1 MHFLSAVVGRKKE
14 EMEMELTMNE
24 CLLRASRWIKPGLK
38 LGLCLLFSGLGV
50 LAAGQAVTTTT
61 VQGTVYLAN
70 GQTGPGTLSLSW
82 PAFTTAGGQA
92 VASGS
97 MTTAIAADG
106 FVSANLA
113 PNLGSTP
120 AGLYYTAIYQ
130 MSDGTTSTEYW
141 VVPAAAQATIGQVR
155 AQLMPAVQAVQAVSK
170 SYVDQSIAQ
179 AMGSQLTA
187 SGGNLTG
194 PLFLSADPTQA
205 LQAADKHYVD
215 ATFAQSVPLA
225 GGNMTGPLQTPT
237 VNGVQSPA
245 TSSGQTTLQAAIS
258 AAGATG
264 AMVIP
269 PNYAGT
275 DGFTNPNGV
284 RVTDLRTSGAQQ
296 TERSVKEFGAVC
308 DGSTDDTNALQA
320 ALNYAQTHGVAL
332 TIPQGT
338 CKTHSLNWHGES
350 IGGLGK
356 QVSALMGY
364 PGQDVLATMTDNP
377 NLLAYTRIHDLT
389 FYVDQSLDT
398 SCSPAEGRAPAGS
411 CGFGRAIES
420 NSIFS
425 PGGNGLTGTKGTGAG
440 WSVGNCAIAM
450 SAATGNGGNGLRVA
464 EIENVEI
471 AATGVD
477 PMAAQYPGA
486 HSTHTCG
493 LYLAMWPQWSEFRNI
508 DIRGVNTGIA
518 LPALPGAVPAGLA
531 ADSNRWEN
539 ITIQATHGF
548 VAAAGSG
555 NVLDNVVATVGNSA
569 ATGEPPTGLVL
580 DFPGQQNGWA
590 VRNTVVQPTWIA
602 VQPQLTVTAAGGA
615 VTAVTVGAE
624 HGLGFDPYGATVPL
638 KFSGSCTAQ
647 ATAAVNNNGA
657 NGANGTNGSL
667 GAVTVTQGG
676 VGCPA
681 TTTASVNVAGIWDTA
696 APVNLIGGQNITVL
710 AGNLLNGNGGYTVWN
725 AANSSANGTQLNG
738 GGGSLPGGGT
748 YPGVVATS
756 SLGSAIQV
764 EQLPGADFGA
774 KLQSCIGMLSSSY
787 GGTCDARNFSGT
799 LAMGSNLTISTGNA
813 TVLLPCA
820 TISTANQVIV
830 TAGTRN
836 VSLRGCALRGG
847 GSLSG
852 SLGGTAFAYS
862 GAAAMVQ
869 VGDPTYAADTQGF
882 HMDNVVINTTAAS
895 NATAQGV
902 VAYRTQ
908 ELDLESLY
916 LLGNANQTGMT
927 LDGTGNYTGG
937 TFFDNAFNGF
947 LTAVNGIGHQAANP
961 ATTDWLNA
969 STFVRLHIDCPTNN
983 GSPII
988 GTAGINLAAG
998 DGNTITGG
1006 DVEGCSTA
1014 LHLGP
1019 SAVNNTIVGLRNENS
1034 GNQIVADAGS
1044 QYNSWVTGGAMFTG
1058 KLVDSGTHNSF
1069 WDAFHRSF
1077 NNLNGDLW
1085 RSQSDATITDHVYTG
1100 IGLGNVRGKMTEYQ
1114 TDVPGTAGSYQNA
1127 WIEGLTDGTTG
1138 VQFYQ
1143 IEDLLNHVNR
1153 FSVGQYSDGSSTNN
1167 QTVVNSAGTGAVVL
1181 NGSNNAGTGGVVVG
1195 SGGATE
1201 TTVATI
1207 SNAGNAQF
1215 NGTLL
1220 VGGTSQST
1228 GTMTVRNNADAEVDY
1243 YLTPGLTTSQ
1253 KGSFTYKD
1261 WNGNSQWYMVKD
1273 ASNNWALNSATGG
1286 LDSLKAYQSTNSG
1299 DTYVNASNATGHVR
1313 LNYETGAGA
1322 ETDIY
1327 SGGNANLVAAFQG
1340 TNSIKFPGLAAA
1352 SGHDCLQID
1361 NAGFLTNT
1369 GSACGSGSGSTNGT
1383 VNSGNT
1389 GQIAIYAATGTAV
1402 SGISQVPVASGGT
1415 GAATAASALTN
1426 LGAAALAGATFTG
1439 PVNAQSVEGQ
1449 LQADQWQS
1457 PAGAG
1462 NNGIAMSMAQCAQQ
1476 AYVCSIVA
1484 PALYAQVEAQP
1495 WGSGNTLEM
1504 TPSQE
1509 YGPKATDPLGCVTD
1523 YRLGPPQV
1531 ICNQGQA
1538 LSGGASS
1545 RYLGSSAIFDQNVT
1559 TVGSGF
1565 SPSTPQGLSVFTHVF
1580 SGGRDSYLDEVDQ
1593 TNLNTMIESNTPGII
1608 YDWRSALNAYSPG
1621 DTIPIISRGYGVGE
1635 SAGQNEGLNYHLRL
1649 GETSNVFEGTLNAV
1663 PSCGVTC
1670 TFAVTQTMGVA
1681 GGIGADM
1688 PLIDIT
1694 NGYNTG
1700 YISSF
1705 GNNYTM
1711 TGSGTNW
1718 TSVNSATPTSSITTT
1733 TTNIDN
1739 GSASANT
1746 FPQTNVQV
1754 TVASAS
1760 GFTATGNPIACLF
1773 SNEDQKWT
1781 CAHVTAVAG
1790 SVVTLDRVDFGFPA
1804 GSTIATGGLTGYG
1817 FGFDVDTVT
1826 AANMNGY
1833 ASPSDQGL
1841 TGPIRQVYPVV
1852 GNTSATSMMVY
1863 LFSTNGTRALTIN
1876 GTATSNAYHLWP
1888 QALVLDAYNH
1898 TTGALDGS
1906 ALLTTPKVG
1915 MFAANDTVEQPHYF
1929 SVLIQGL
1936 NLAVNKF
1943 QATPRQE
1950 SAMLMFNLG
1959 GNFISGDA
1967 IGRFNNMNDPT
1978 IYQGL
1983 PANMQ
1988 SAVTGRNVLTTPL
2001 GLAFSGAYQSAV
2013 NMAYPPF
2020 GGNGSQQIGTVVQGC
2035 GASPAACA
2043 TWNQG
2048 IPILNVRNAHSAFSG
2063 ISAEDLQTYNPV
2075 TFTWNWTAGATG
2087 LVGTSPAASMSLGPN
2102 GLSVSN
2108 LAASNT
2114 PVCPNGVNGA
2124 LTTTGCAIGT
2134 GGGGLPVNN
2143 PVFTGALSGPVI
2155 DVKATSNNI
2164 VYADQF
2170 AGATWD
2176 VKVAAAL
2183 AQACPVTD
2191 ENGTPVTNGV
2201 VDARGLKGGQTMA
2214 ATVTMPPNCMLLLGQ
2229 GTITRA
2235 SGAQLLFDSGDSII
2249 GANPALGFVMA
2260 RGTAFVGVTGD
2271 ASAAIAYR
2279 NGTGGNGAY
2288 GVILKDFSIVS
2299 TAAGTGIGFQ
2309 HVTESQIDNVAIEGL
2324 SVGIVLGFTGGCD
2337 CYNTFSQVHIF
2348 TTGYAVELN
2357 QYANQNQ
2364 FYGGRFQSSTSSA
2377 IYDNGNANTF
2387 YAPDVEGASTGFE
2400 LGSQAGADGIY
2411 SPYVEGNS
2419 VDLLIDPGAVGNSI
2433 IGGTY
2438 LGRITDNSGNMSNYI
2453 FTTGAGANQGGN
2465 SPNVFA
2471 ANVFRL
2477 GGNLFGGSN
2486 LGGELSLVNN
2496 GPGGGAQLNYS
2507 AAATNTY
2514 GATGGFPLHFGSLY
2528 SAGASYFSSPVVYAL
2543 PNPPAPTVAVVGG
2556 AGSATL
2562 TYYVV
2567 CYVQNTITNTIT
2579 ESLPSSGTTITN
2591 APNALS
2597 GTNYVSIASSC
2608 GPGYTGAYIL
2618 KGGTS
2623 GTVLLSQ
2630 WGANQ
2635 TYDDQGG
2642 SLSSFTTPLRN
2653 STGDMSVAGYLN
2665 ASQLSVGSNLVI
2677 PPTVTGY
2684 QGTSGTKVQLGI
2696 GTPTVGHCANF
2707 AVDGSIQDAGVPCA
2721 SLTQNSITF
2730 ANGSAN
2736 SDYMILQPGTGS
2748 TDQMGS
2754 FEFANYAGTS
2764 EWELRK
2770 DASEVFRL
2778 RDSVNGADRLLA
2790 YQGGQTMINSAGSSA
2805 VVVNDTSGAGT
2816 GGFIVYGGGASPT
2829 AALTVTSSGNTT
2841 AAGFVSGKFYTGNA
2855 AMTATAG
2862 AGAGTSPTIAC
2873 ATNCT
2878 GAQGT
2883 YSITVGTSPAA
2894 GTVVTLNFPNTHTN
2908 TADCVGNLYLP
2919 GTGQVSNWEP
2929 VAGVSSLGIKIDG
2942 SALTAGS
2949 QYKLTYWCGGF

>member
-1 MHFLSAVVGRKKE
+1 
-14 EMEMELTMNE
+14 MEMELTMNQW
-24 CLLRASRWIKPGLK
+24 LLRAGKWMKAELK
-38 LGLCLLFSGLGV
+38 LGLCLVVLGLGI
-50 LAAGQAVTTTT
+50 LAHGQAVSTTT

-92 VASGS
+92 VAAGS
-97 MTTAIAADG
+97 MTATIGADG
-106 FVSANLA
+106 FASVNLA
-113 PNLGSTP
+113 PNVGSTP

-155 AQLMPAVQAVQAVSK
+155 AQLMPAVQALQAVSK

-179 AMGSQLTA
+179 ALSSQLTA

-205 LQAADKHYVD
+205 MQAADKHYVD
-215 ATFAQSVPLA
+215 ASFAQAVPLA
-225 GGNMTGPLQTPT
+225 GGNMTGALQTPT

-245 TSSGQTTLQAAIS
+245 TSSGQTTLQAAMS

-269 PNYAGT
+269 PNYAGN

-284 RVTDLRTSGAQQ
+284 RVNDLRPTGAQQ
-296 TERSVKEFGAVC
+296 AERSVKEFGAVC
-308 DGSTDDTNALQA
+308 DGLTDDTNALQA

-356 QVSALMGY
+356 QVSALMGF
-364 PGQDVLATMTDNP
+364 PGQDVLSTLADNP
-377 NLLAYTRIHDLT
+377 SLLAYTRIHDLT
-389 FYVDQSLDT
+389 IYVDQSIDT
-398 SCSPAEGRAPAGS
+398 SCAAAPGRAPAGS
-411 CGFGRAIES
+411 CTFGRAIES

-425 PGGNGLTGTKGTGAG
+425 PGGNGLNGTKGTGPG

-450 SAATGNGGNGLRVA
+450 PAITGSGGNGLRVA
-464 EIENVEI
+464 EVENVEI
-471 AATGVD
+471 AVTGVD

-493 LYLAMWPQWSEFRNI
+493 LYLAQWPQWSEFRNI
-508 DIRGVNTGIA
+508 DIRGVNTGIV
-518 LPALPGAVPAGLA
+518 LPALPGAVPAGLT
-531 ADSNRWEN
+531 ADSNRWQN

-548 VAAAGSG
+548 AAQAGSG

-569 ATGEPPTGLVL
+569 ATAEPPTGLVL

-590 VRNTVVQPTWIA
+590 VRNSIVTPTWTA
-602 VQPQLTVTAAGGA
+602 VQPLLTVTAAGGA

-624 HGLGFDPYGATVPL
+624 HGLGFDPYGTQVAL

-647 ATAAVNNNGA
+647 ANAAVNNS
-657 NGANGTNGSL
+657 GSI

-676 VGCPA
+676 VGCSA
-681 TTTASVNVAGIWDTA
+681 TTTASVNVAGGWDTV
-696 APVNLIGGQNITVL
+696 APVNLIGGQNISVL
-710 AGNLLNGNGGYTVWN
+710 AGNLLKGNGGYTVWN
-725 AANSSANGTQLNG
+725 AASSSANGTQLNG
-738 GGGSLPGGGT
+738 GGGNLPGGGT
-748 YPGVVATS
+748 YPALVATS

-774 KLQSCIGMLSSSY
+774 KLQSCLGMLSASY
-787 GGTCDARNFSGT
+787 GGTCDARNFTGT
-799 LAMGSNLTISTGNA
+799 LAMGSNLTISTANA

-820 TISTANQVIV
+820 TISTANQMIV

-836 VSLRGCALRGG
+836 VSLRGCALRGA
-847 GSLSG
+847 SSASG
-852 SLGGTAFAYS
+852 SQGGTAFVYS
-862 GAAAMVQ
+862 GTGAMVQ
-869 VGDPTYAADTQGF
+869 VGDPTYASDTMGF
-882 HMDNVVINTTAAS
+882 HMDNVLINTTTSAS
-895 NATAQGV
+895 ASAQGV

-908 ELDLESLY
+908 EMDLESLY

-983 GSPII
+983 GSPVS
-988 GTAGINLAAG
+988 GTTGINLAAG

-1014 LHLGP
+1014 LHLGS
-1019 SAVNNTIVGLRNENS
+1019 SAENNTIVGLRNENS

-1058 KLVDSGTHNSF
+1058 KLVDNGTHNSF

-1100 IGLGNVRGKMTEYQ
+1100 VGLGNVRGKMTEYQ
-1114 TDVPGTAGSYQNA
+1114 TDVPGTANSYQNA

-1143 IEDLLNHVNR
+1143 IEDLLNNVNR
-1153 FSVGQYSDGSSTNN
+1153 ISVGQYNNGSSTNN

-1220 VGGTSQST
+1220 VGGTSQSA
-1228 GTMTVRNNADAEVDY
+1228 GTMTVRNSADAEVDY

-1261 WNGNSQWYMVKD
+1261 WNGASQWYMVKD

-1286 LDSLKAYQSTNSG
+1286 LDSLKAYQSTNTG

-1313 LNYETGAGA
+1313 LNYEAGAGA

-1327 SGGNANLVAAFQG
+1327 SGGSANLVAAFQG
-1340 TNSIKFPGLAAA
+1340 LNSIKFPGLAAA
-1352 SGHDCLQID
+1352 SGHDCIQID
-1361 NAGFLTNT
+1361 SAGFLTNT
-1369 GSACGSGSGSTNGT
+1369 GAACGSGSGSTNGT

-1389 GQIAIYAATGTAV
+1389 GQIAFYNGTGTAV
-1402 SGISQVPVASGGT
+1402 SGMNQVPLASGGT
-1415 GAATAASALTN
+1415 GAATAAGALAN
-1426 LGAAALAGATFTG
+1426 LGAAALAGATFSG

-1457 PAGAG
+1457 PGGTG
-1462 NNGIAMSMAQCAQQ
+1462 NNGIAMSIAQCAQQ

-1495 WGSGNTLEM
+1495 WSSGNTLEM
-1504 TPSQE
+1504 MPSQE
-1509 YGPKATDPLGCVTD
+1509 YGPKSTDPLGCVTD
-1523 YRLGPPQV
+1523 YRWGPPQV

-1538 LSGGASS
+1538 PMIGGITN
-1545 RYLGSSAIFDQNVT
+1545 RYAGASAIFNQNVT
-1559 TVGSGF
+1559 TGGNGF
-1565 SPSTPQGLSVFTHVF
+1565 SPVTPQGLSVFTHVF
-1580 SGGRDSYLDEVDQ
+1580 SGGRDSYLDETDQ
-1593 TNLNTMIESNTPGII
+1593 TNLNTLMQSNTPGVV
-1608 YDWRSALNAYSPG
+1608 YDWQSRLNTFAPG
-1621 DTIPIISRGYGVGE
+1621 DTIPIISWAYGVGS
-1635 SAGQNEGLNYHLRL
+1635 SAGQNEGFDYHLRL
-1649 GETSNVFEGTLNAV
+1649 GETGNVFEGTLSGV

-1670 TFAVTQTMGVA
+1670 TFAVTQTMGA
-1681 GGIGADM
+1681 PGGIGSGV

-1700 YISSF
+1700 YIASIGS
-1705 GNNYTM
+1705 NYTLA
-1711 TGSGTNW
+1711 GSGTNW
-1718 TSVNSATPTSSITTT
+1718 TSLNSTTPVSSITTT

-1739 GSASANT
+1739 ANASAST

-1754 TVASAS
+1754 TVTSAS
-1760 GFTATGNPIACLF
+1760 GFTATGNPVACLF
-1773 SNEDQKWT
+1773 SDVDLKWT

-1804 GSTIATGGLTGYG
+1804 GSTIATGGVTGYG

-1826 AANMNGY
+1826 AANMNGF
-1833 ASPSDQGL
+1833 SSSSDQAVN
-1841 TGPIRQVYPVV
+1841 GPIRQVYPVV
-1852 GNTSATSMMVY
+1852 GNASATSLTVY
-1863 LFSTNGTRALTIN
+1863 LFGSGGTRALANN

-1898 TTGALDGS
+1898 ATGALDGS
-1906 ALLTTPKVG
+1906 ALLTTPEVG
-1915 MFAANDTVEQPHYF
+1915 TFRANDLVEQPHYF
-1929 SVLIQGL
+1929 SVLVEGL
-1936 NLAVNKF
+1936 NLAVNKY
-1943 QATPRQE
+1943 QATPE
-1950 SAMLMFNLG
+1950 NTSTLLDFSLG
-1959 GNFISGDA
+1959 GNFISGDSV
-1967 IGRFNNMNDPT
+1967 GRFNNLNDPT
-1978 IYQGL
+1978 IYLGL
-1983 PANMQ
+1983 PANLQ
-1988 SAVTGRNVLTTPL
+1988 SSVTGRNVLTTPL
-2001 GLAFSGAYQSAV
+2001 GLVFSGAFQSAIK
-2013 NMAYPPF
+2013 MTYPPF
-2020 GGNGSQQIGTVVQGC
+2020 GAAGSQQIGTVVQGC
-2035 GASPAACA
+2035 GATPTLCA
-2043 TWNQG
+2043 QWNQA
-2048 IPILNVRNAHSAFSG
+2048 IPILNVRNG
-2063 ISAEDLQTYNPV
+2063 ISAYAGVSAEDVLSYNPSA
-2075 TFTWNWTAGATG
+2075 TTWNLSAGSTG
-2087 LVGTSPAASMSLGPN
+2087 LGGGLPAASMSLGPN

-2108 LAASNT
+2108 IAASNA

-2124 LTTTGCAIGT
+2124 LTTAGCATGT

-2143 PVFTGALSGPVI
+2143 PAFTGALSGPVM

-2170 AGATWD
+2170 AGSTWD

-2183 AQACPVTD
+2183 AQACPVSGFNTV
-2191 ENGTPVTNGV
+2191 PVTNGV
-2201 VDARGLKGGQTMA
+2201 VDARGLIGWQTMA
-2214 ATVTMPPNCMLLLGQ
+2214 ATVTMTPNCELILGQ

-2235 SGAQLLFDSGDSII
+2235 NGVQLLVDSGDTVM
-2249 GANPALGFVMA
+2249 GANPSLGFVGG
-2260 RGTAFVGVTGD
+2260 RGSSIEGVATD
-2271 ASAAIAYR
+2271 TSATIAYR
-2279 NGTGGNGAY
+2279 YGTGGSGGY
-2288 GVILKDFSIVS
+2288 GIVLKDFTIIGP
-2299 TAAGTGIGFQ
+2299 AAGTGLNLQ
-2309 HVTESQIDNVAIEGL
+2309 HVTQTQVNNVVVTGTAVGL
-2324 SVGIVLGFTGGCD
+2324 VMGFPGGCD
-2337 CYNTFSQVHIF
+2337 CYNSFSQDFFF
-2348 TTGYAVELN
+2348 TTGYGVQLN
-2357 QYANQNQ
+2357 AFANQNQ
-2364 FYGGRFQSSTSSA
+2364 FYGGRFQSTGSSSV
-2377 IYDNGNANTF
+2377 YDNGAANTF
-2387 YAPDVEGASTGFE
+2387 YAPDIEGGFVGFE
-2400 LGSQAGADGIY
+2400 FGSQAGADGVY
-2411 SPYVEGNS
+2411 SPYVEGNTTD
-2419 VDLLIDPGAVGNSI
+2419 VLIDSNAVGNSI
-2433 IGGTY
+2433 IGGTA
-2438 LGRITDNSGNMSNYI
+2438 LGHITDDSGNTSNFI

-2465 SPNVFA
+2465 TPTMWAVNTLRF
-2471 ANVFRL
+2471 
-2477 GGNLFGGSN
+2477 GGNLYGGSVT
-2486 LGGELSLVNN
+2486 GGEMSLSGL
-2496 GPGGGAQLNYS
+2496 PDGGAQFNFS
-2507 AAATNTY
+2507 AAEVATY
-2514 GATGGFPLHFGSLY
+2514 GRIGGFPLHVGPLY
-2528 SAGASYFSSPVVYAL
+2528 SAGASNFSYPTVSKL
-2543 PNPPAPTVAVVGG
+2543 PDPPAPTLGIVGT
-2556 AGSATL
+2556 AGTATL
-2562 TYYVV
+2562 TYAVV
-2567 CYVQNTITNTIT
+2567 CYAQNTATNIPAY
-2579 ESLPSSGTTITN
+2579 SLPSALATITN
-2591 APNALS
+2591 APATLNS
-2597 GTNYVSIASSC
+2597 SNYVTITTAC
-2608 GPGYTGAYIL
+2608 GPGYNGAYIL

-2623 GTVLLSQ
+2623 GTVELVLAGPNFTS
-2630 WGANQ
+2630 N
-2635 TYDDQGG
+2635 DQGG
-2642 SLSSFTTPLRN
+2642 SLSSYTPPSRN
-2653 STGDMSVAGYLN
+2653 TTGDMSVGGYFNALQYSLN
-2665 ASQLSVGSNLVI
+2665 GAVVI
-2677 PPTVTGY
+2677 PPTVGGY
-2684 QGTSGTKVQLGI
+2684 QGTSGTKVQLGT
-2696 GTPTVGHCANF
+2696 GTPTAGHCANF
-2707 AVDGSIQDAGVPCA
+2707 AADGSIEDAGAACA

-2730 ANGSAN
+2730 ANGAAN
-2736 SDYMILQPGTGS
+2736 ADYIILQPGTGS
-2748 TDQMGS
+2748 TDQIGS
-2754 FEFANYAGTS
+2754 FELANYAGTS

-2770 DASEVFRL
+2770 DALEVFRL
-2778 RDSVNGADRLLA
+2778 HDSVNGADRLLA
-2790 YQGGQTMINSAGSSA
+2790 YQGGQTMMNSAGSSA
-2805 VVVNDTSGAGT
+2805 VVVNDSTGSGT
-2816 GGFIVYGGGASPT
+2816 GGFIVYGGGASPA

-2841 AAGFVSGKFYTGNA
+2841 AAGFVSGKFYTGNS

-2883 YSITVGTSPAA
+2883 YTVTVGTTPSA
-2894 GTVVTLNFPNTHTN
+2894 GTLVTLNFPNTHTN

-2919 GTGQVSNWEP
+2919 GTGQVTNWEP
-2929 VAGVSSLGIKIDG
+2929 VAGVSSLGVKVDG
-2942 SALTAGS
+2942 SALAAGS
-2949 QYKLTYWCGGF
+2949 QYKFTYWCGGF

>member
-1 MHFLSAVVGRKKE
+1 
-14 EMEMELTMNE
+14 MEMELTMNE
-24 CLLRASRWIKPGLK
+24 CRMRTSGWMK
-38 LGLCLLFSGLGV
+38 LGRKLTFCLLLTGLGV
-50 LAAGQAVTTTT
+50 LAPGQAVSTTT

-70 GQTGPGTLSLSW
+70 GQTGSGTLSLSW
-82 PAFTTAGGQA
+82 PAFTTASGQA
-92 VASGS
+92 VAAGS
-97 MTTAIAADG
+97 LISAIGVDG
-106 FVSANLA
+106 FVSVNLA

-130 MSDGTTSTEYW
+130 LSDGTTSTEYW
-141 VVPAAAQATIGQVR
+141 VVPAAAQATIAQVR
-155 AQLMPAVQAVQAVSK
+155 AQLMPAVQAVQAVSLA
-170 SYVDQSIAQ
+170 YVNEAIAQ
-179 AMGSQLTA
+179 ALGSELTV

-194 PLFLSADPTQA
+194 PLFLNADPTQP

-215 ATFAQSVPLA
+215 ASFALAVPLA

-237 VNGVQSPA
+237 VNGVQSPTA
-245 TSSGQTTLQAAIS
+245 SSGQSTLQSAMS

-264 AMVIP
+264 AMEIP

-284 RVTDLRTSGAQQ
+284 RVIDLRTSGAQQ

-308 DGSTDDTNALQA
+308 DGVTDDTSALQT

-356 QVSALMGY
+356 QVSALMGF
-364 PGQDVLATMTDNP
+364 PGQDVLSTVADNP

-389 FYVDQSLDT
+389 IYVDQSLDA
-398 SCSPAEGRAPAGS
+398 SCSPVEGRAPAGS
-411 CGFGRAIES
+411 CAFGRAIEN

-450 SAATGNGGNGLRVA
+450 PAATGAGGNGLRVA

-471 AATGVD
+471 ATTGVD

-493 LYLAMWPQWSEFRNI
+493 LYLAQWPQWSEFRNI

-518 LPALPGAVPAGLA
+518 VPALAGAVPAGLS
-531 ADSNRWEN
+531 ADSNRWQN

-590 VRNTVVQPTWIA
+590 VRNMLVQPTWIA

-615 VTAVTVGAE
+615 VTGVTVGAE
-624 HGLGFDPYGATVPL
+624 HGLGLDPYGVQVPVQ
-638 KFSGSCTAQ
+638 FSGSCTAQ
-647 ATAAVNNNGA
+647 ANAAVNNNG
-657 NGANGTNGSL
+657 SL
-667 GAVTVTQGG
+667 GGVTVTLGG
-676 VGCPA
+676 VGCSA
-681 TTTASVNVAGIWDTA
+681 TTTARVNVAGTWDTS
-696 APVNLIGGQNITVL
+696 APVNLIGGQNISVL
-710 AGNLLNGNGGYTVWN
+710 AGNLLSGNGGYTVWN
-725 AANSSANGTQLNG
+725 AVSSAANGTQLDG
-738 GGGSLPGGGT
+738 GGGNLPGGGT
-748 YPGVVATS
+748 YPAMVATS

-774 KLQSCIGMLSSSY
+774 KLESCLGMLSASY
-787 GGTCDARNFSGT
+787 GGTCDARNFTGA
-799 LAMGSNLTISTGNA
+799 LAMGSNLTISTANA

-820 TISTANQVIV
+820 TISTANQLIV

-836 VSLRGCALRGG
+836 VSLRGCALRGA
-847 GSLSG
+847 SSASG
-852 SLGGTAFAYS
+852 SQGGTEFVYS
-862 GAAAMVQ
+862 GAGAMVQ
-869 VGDPTYAADTQGF
+869 VGDPTYASDTLGF
-882 HMDNVVINTTAAS
+882 HMDNVVINITGAS

-908 ELDLESLY
+908 EMDLESLY
-916 LLGNANQTGMT
+916 FLGNANQTGLT

-937 TFFDNAFNGF
+937 TFFDNEFSGF
-947 LTAVNGIGHQAANP
+947 LTAVNGIGHQVVNP

-969 STFVRLHIDCPTNN
+969 STFLRLHIDCPTAS
-983 GSPII
+983 GSPVS
-988 GTAGINLAAG
+988 GTTGINLVAG

-1014 LHLGP
+1014 LHLGS

-1058 KLVDSGTHNSF
+1058 KLVDNGTHNSF

-1100 IGLGNVRGKMTEYQ
+1100 IGLGNVRGRMTEYQ

-1138 VQFYQ
+1138 AQFYQ
-1143 IEDLLNHVNR
+1143 IEDLLNNVTR
-1153 FSVGQYSDGSSTNN
+1153 FSIGQYNNGSSTNN

-1201 TTVATI
+1201 STVATI

-1253 KGSFTYKD
+1253 KGSLTYKD
-1261 WNGNSQWYMVKD
+1261 WNGASQWYMVKD

-1313 LNYETGAGA
+1313 VNYETGAGA

-1327 SGGNANLVAAFQG
+1327 SGGSANLVAAFQG
-1340 TNSIKFPGLAAA
+1340 PSSIKFPGLAAA
-1352 SGHDCLQID
+1352 SGHDCVQVD
-1361 NAGFLTNT
+1361 SAGFLTNT

-1389 GQIAIYAATGTAV
+1389 GQIAIYDAPGTTV
-1402 SGISQVPVASGGT
+1402 SGVSEVPVASGGT
-1415 GAATAASALTN
+1415 GAATAPSALTN

-1439 PVNAQSVEGQ
+1439 PVDAQSFEGQ

-1457 PAGAG
+1457 PAGTG
-1462 NNGIAMSMAQCAQQ
+1462 NNGIAMSMAQCALQS
-1476 AYVCSIVA
+1476 YVCSIVA

-1504 TPSQE
+1504 IPSQE
-1509 YGPKATDPLGCVTD
+1509 YGPKSTDPLGCVTD
-1523 YRLGPPQV
+1523 YRWGPPQV
-1531 ICNQGQA
+1531 ICNQGQTPNI
-1538 LSGGASS
+1538 SGSINRYVGAS
-1545 RYLGSSAIFDQNVT
+1545 AMFVQNVT
-1559 TVGSGF
+1559 TAGNGF

-1580 SGGRDSYLDEVDQ
+1580 SGGRDSYLDETDQ
-1593 TNLNTMIESNTPGII
+1593 ANMNTLMQSNTPGII
-1608 YDWRSALNAYSPG
+1608 FDWQSNLKAFAPG
-1621 DTIPIISRGYGVGE
+1621 DTIPIISDAYGVGQ
-1635 SAGQNEGLNYHLRL
+1635 SAGQNEGLDYHLRL
-1649 GETSNVFEGTLNAV
+1649 GETGNVFEGTLNAI

-1670 TFAVTQTMGVA
+1670 TFAVTQTLGVG
-1681 GGIGADM
+1681 GGIGAAM

-1700 YISSF
+1700 FVTTIGS
-1705 GNNYTM
+1705 NYTL
-1711 TGSGTNW
+1711 TGSGTTW
-1718 TSVNSATPTSSITTT
+1718 TSLNATTPTSSITTT

-1739 GSASANT
+1739 GSANSNT

-1754 TVASAS
+1754 TVTSAS

-1773 SNEDQKWT
+1773 SSVDLKWT
-1781 CAHVTAVAG
+1781 CAHVTGVAG
-1790 SVVTLDRVDFGFPA
+1790 LVVTLDRVDFGFPA

-1833 ASPSDQGL
+1833 STASDQVIS
-1841 TGPIRQVYPVV
+1841 GPIRQVYPVV

-1863 LFSTNGTRALTIN
+1863 QFSSNGTRALTNN

-1888 QALVLDAYNH
+1888 QTLVLDAYNH
-1898 TTGALDGS
+1898 ATGALDGS

-1915 MFAANDTVEQPHYF
+1915 TFAANDTVEQPHYF
-1929 SVLIQGL
+1929 SVLIEGL

-1943 QATPRQE
+1943 QATPRE
-1950 SAMLMFNLG
+1950 GSALLDFSLG

-1967 IGRFNNMNDPT
+1967 MGRFSNLNDPS

-1983 PANMQ
+1983 PANLQ
-1988 SAVTGRNVLTTPL
+1988 SAATGRNVLTTPL
-2001 GLAFSGAYQSAV
+2001 GLAFGGAFQSVLNV
-2013 NMAYPPF
+2013 NYPPF
-2020 GGNGSQQIGTVVQGC
+2020 GGNGSEQIGTVVQGC
-2035 GASPAACA
+2035 GANPTACA

-2048 IPILNVRNAHSAFSG
+2048 IPILNVRNANSAFSG
-2063 ISAEDLQTYNPV
+2063 VSAEDLQTYNPA

-2087 LVGTSPAASMSLGPN
+2087 LAGTSAAANMSLGPN

-2108 LAASNT
+2108 LAASNA
-2114 PVCPNGVNGA
+2114 PICPNGVNGA
-2124 LTTTGCAIGT
+2124 LTTTGCAVGT

-2143 PVFTGALSGPVI
+2143 PAFTGALSGPLL
-2155 DVKATSNNI
+2155 DVKATSNNT

-2176 VKVAAAL
+2176 VKVTAAL
-2183 AQACPVTD
+2183 AQACPVS
-2191 ENGTPVTNGV
+2191 GTNTVPVTNGI
-2201 VDARGLKGGQTMA
+2201 VDARGLNGGQTMA

-2235 SGAQLLFDSGDSII
+2235 SGAQLLVDSGDAVI
-2249 GANPALGFVMA
+2249 GGNPALGFVSA
-2260 RGTAFVGVTGD
+2260 RGTAFSGNTGD
-2271 ASAAIAYR
+2271 TSAVFAYR
-2279 NGTGGNGAY
+2279 YGTGGAGGY
-2288 GVILKDFSIVS
+2288 GIILRDFSIVGPS
-2299 TAAGTGIGFQ
+2299 AGTGINFQ
-2309 HVTESQIDNVAIEGL
+2309 HVTQSQVNNVTGTGL
-2324 SVGIVLGFTGGCD
+2324 NTGLIMGFTGGCD
-2337 CYNTFSQVHIF
+2337 CYNSFSQDNF
-2348 TTGYAVELN
+2348 YTSGYSVQLN
-2357 QYANQNQ
+2357 AFANQNQ
-2364 FYGGRFQSSTSSA
+2364 FYGGRYQSTASSS
-2377 IYDNGNANTF
+2377 IFDNGAANTF
-2387 YAPDVEGASTGFE
+2387 YAPDIEVANIGFE
-2400 LGSQAGADGIY
+2400 FGSQAGADGVY
-2411 SPYVEGNS
+2411 SPYVEGNTT
-2419 VDLLIDPGAVGNSI
+2419 DALIDSGAVGNSI
-2433 IGGTY
+2433 VGGAY
-2438 LGRITDNSGNMSNYI
+2438 LGHLTDNSGNTSNFI
-2453 FTTGAGANQGGN
+2453 FTTGSGANAGGN
-2465 SPNVFA
+2465 SPQLFATNVL
-2471 ANVFRL
+2471 RL
-2477 GGNLFGGSN
+2477 GGNLYGGSAV
-2486 LGGELSLVNN
+2486 GGELSLR
-2496 GPGGGAQLNYS
+2496 GGATGGALFNYS
-2507 AAATNTY
+2507 TAATSTY
-2514 GATGGFPLHFGSLY
+2514 GNTGGFPLYIGPMY
-2528 SAGASYFSSPVVYAL
+2528 SAGASYFSDPTVYAL
-2543 PNPPAPTVAVVGG
+2543 PNPAPPTLGVTGT
-2556 AGSATL
+2556 AGSTTL
-2562 TYYVV
+2562 TYATV
-2567 CYVQNTITNTIT
+2567 CYAQNTATNAQA
-2579 ESLPSSGTTITN
+2579 ESLPSSLATITN
-2591 APNALS
+2591 APSTLS
-2597 GTNYVSIASSC
+2597 SSNYVTVTTAC

-2618 KGGTS
+2618 KGGTT
-2623 GTVLLSQ
+2623 GTVLLGQ
-2630 WGANQ
+2630 WGPNQ
-2635 TYDDQGG
+2635 TFNDQGG
-2642 SLSSFTTPLRN
+2642 SLSSFSAPSRN
-2653 STGDMSVAGYLN
+2653 NTGDMLIAGYLS
-2665 ASQLSVGSNLVI
+2665 AGQLSIGSNVVI
-2677 PPTVTGY
+2677 PSAVSGF
-2684 QGTSGTKVQLGI
+2684 QGTSGSKVQLGI
-2696 GTPTVGHCANF
+2696 GSPTAGHCANF
-2707 AVDGSIQDAGVPCA
+2707 ASDGSIEDAGAACT

-2730 ANGSAN
+2730 ANSAAN
-2736 SDYMILQPGTGS
+2736 QDYIILQPGTGS
-2748 TDQMGS
+2748 TDQLGA
-2754 FEFANYAGTS
+2754 FEFANYAGSS

-2770 DASEVFRL
+2770 DALEVFHL
-2778 RDSVNGADRLLA
+2778 RDTVNGADRLLA
-2790 YQGGQTMINSAGSSA
+2790 YQGGQTVINSAGTSA
-2805 VVVNDTSGAGT
+2805 VVVNDSTGSGT
-2816 GGFIVYGGGASPT
+2816 GGLIVYGGGASPT
-2829 AALTVTSSGNTT
+2829 AALTVSSSGNTT

-2855 AMTATAG
+2855 AMTFTAG
-2862 AGAGTSPTIAC
+2862 AGSGTSPTIAC

-2883 YSITVGTSPAA
+2883 YTITVGTSPAT
-2894 GTVVTLNFPNTHTN
+2894 GTLVTLNFPNTHTN

-2919 GTGQVSNWEP
+2919 GTGQVANWEP
-2929 VAGVSSLGIKIDG
+2929 VAAISSLGIKIDG

-2949 QYKLTYWCGGF
+2949 QYKFTYWCGGF